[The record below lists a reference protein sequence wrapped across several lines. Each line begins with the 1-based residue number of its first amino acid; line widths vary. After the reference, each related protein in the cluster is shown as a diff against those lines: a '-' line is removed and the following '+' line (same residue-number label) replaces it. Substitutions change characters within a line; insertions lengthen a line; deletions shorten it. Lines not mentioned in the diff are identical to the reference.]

1 MKPLGS
7 SWPGAAAA
15 RRGQSWAFWLAAL
28 VIASS
33 LADTAI
39 ADDPLSMRIE
49 SFGVAPAHSPPAAVV
64 IMNHGEKPFQGV
76 VRIKLPDGWQL
87 SPTEKEVA
95 LAPGESKRVA
105 FMVKGG
111 LIAESNRYR
120 LVASVTGPDGTITH
134 EQDVVAASAPYY
146 KPTIDGATDD
156 WDDAIP
162 VTWTTGGKKTV
173 LSTYWNRR
181 RFALLVAVEEDK
193 LIPFQAEPGPGGFDA
208 VQLALSPQN
217 TTTGTSPDD
226 EATRY
231 EFLFTSTGSGTD
243 GKCFLLAEPGM
254 KLSEGQTPRQLAPLE
269 YEDAEIAVSRREG
282 VTYYE
287 CSLPFRPMR
296 DRIRPSEGREFHLS
310 VLVHDPDGTGVR
322 DWGQAAGLGSCQRN
336 RLAWS
341 LWPGAQW
348 GDHPPFDNKT
358 EWGLCSSKF

>member
-1 MKPLGS
+1 MKPVGS
-7 SWPGAAAA
+7 SWLIAALPS
-15 RRGQSWAFWLAAL
+15 RVPSWLFPLAAL
-28 VIASS
+28 VIVSS
-33 LADTAI
+33 LAGVAI
-39 ADDPLSMRIE
+39 AEDPLSMRIE

-64 IMNHGEKPFQGV
+64 IKNHGQEPYQGT

-87 SPTEKEVA
+87 SPAEQEVS
-95 LAPGESKRVA
+95 LAAGESKRVV

-120 LVASVTGPDGTITH
+120 LVATVTGSGATVTH

-162 VTWTTGGKKTV
+162 ITWTAGGKKTV
-173 LSTYWNRR
+173 LGTYWNRR

-193 LIPFQAEPGPGGFDA
+193 LIPFQAEPGRGGFDA
-208 VQLALSPQN
+208 VQLALSPQS

-231 EFLFTSTGSGTD
+231 EFLFASTGSGTD
-243 GKCFLLAEPGM
+243 GRCFLLAEPGM
-254 KLSEGQTPRQLAPLE
+254 KLSEGQTLRQLALLE
-269 YEDAEIAVSRREG
+269 YEDAEVAVARRDG

-341 LWPGAQW
+341 LWPGAKW

-358 EWGLCSSKF
+358 EWGLCSSKY